1 MIGVL
6 FTASVAAQGPAMPD
20 PKDIA
25 GIPLPVGDVA
35 AGTVTVRVVKGSLA
49 NNLAGQTVDLV
60 VDGTPRRQTTGES
73 GRAEFTGL
81 RPGAR
86 VKATA
91 VVAGERLESQEFPV
105 PMSGGVRV
113 LLVATDPSVT
123 QRESEDRQL
132 AAGPARPGAVV
143 LGEQTRFVF
152 EMGDA
157 ALNVFS
163 ILQIV
168 NTARTPVEPR
178 EPVVF
183 EAASNG
189 GAITMLEGSSP
200 RAAVED
206 KRVVVAGPF
215 PPGATIVQF
224 AYSVPYSGP
233 DVTVEQRFPI
243 PLNRVTALA
252 QKVGPMDVKSPQ
264 LSQQREMTAQGETY
278 IVGQGPGVA
287 AGTPV
292 SFAFTGLP
300 HAPRWPRNLAF
311 GIAALILAGGAWAS
325 ARTPAPA
332 SRAGSRARL
341 EAERDRLY
349 AELAPLERQRAA
361 GSLDPAQASRRRDL
375 LAQLESVYAALDN

>member
-1 MIGVL
+1 
-6 FTASVAAQGPAMPD
+6 MPD

-25 GIPLPVGDVA
+25 GVPLPVGDVPS
-35 AGTVTVRVVKGSLA
+35 GTVTVRVVRGSLA
-49 NNLAGQTVDLV
+49 NNLAGETVVLV
-60 VDGTPRRQTTGES
+60 VDGAPRRQTTAES
-73 GRAEFTGL
+73 GRAEFSAL

-105 PMSGGVRV
+105 PLSGGVRV
-113 LLVATDPSVT
+113 LLVATDPASA
-123 QRESEDRQL
+123 QQADADRQL
-132 AAGPARPGAVV
+132 AASPARPGVVV
-143 LGEQTRFVF
+143 LGDQTRFVF
-152 EMGDA
+152 EMGDE

-178 EPVVF
+178 EPIVF
-183 EAASNG
+183 EAAPNA
-189 GAITMLEGSSP
+189 GAITVLEGSSP
-200 RAAVED
+200 RAAVEG
-206 KRVVVAGPF
+206 KRVVVAGPY

-224 AYSVPYSGP
+224 AYAVPYSGP
-233 DVTVEQRFPI
+233 TATIEQRLPLA
-243 PLNRVTALA
+243 LNRVTALA

-292 SFAFTGLP
+292 SFAFSGLP
-300 HAPRWPRNLAF
+300 HRPRWPRNLAL

-325 ARTPAPA
+325 ARTPSTPRGPA
-332 SRAGSRARL
+332 ARARL
-341 EAERDRLY
+341 EVERDRLY
-349 AELAPLERQRAA
+349 AELAQLERQHRA
-361 GSLDPAQASRRRDL
+361 GSTDPAQASRRRDL
-375 LAQLESVYAALDN
+375 VAQLESVYAALDN